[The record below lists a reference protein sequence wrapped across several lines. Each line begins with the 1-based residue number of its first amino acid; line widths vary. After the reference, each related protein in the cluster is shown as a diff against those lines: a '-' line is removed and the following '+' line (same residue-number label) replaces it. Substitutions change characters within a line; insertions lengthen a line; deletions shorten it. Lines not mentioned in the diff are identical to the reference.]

1 MFRPRDELSD
11 HERESGLRALNYQAV
26 AASASDGLVSGGF
39 LAAFALL
46 LGASNFHIGI
56 MTALPSLLQPVQL
69 LAVVFIERLRMR
81 KPFAVLSY
89 FIAYAAW
96 IPAALIPFAFDVPN
110 AGAITLLLVFVA
122 LRGLAQAFLYPSW
135 IGWIRDI
142 VPTAVMG
149 SFFSQRMRIATIAAA
164 VSGLIGAF
172 YIDWWASISSEPD
185 KILGYSYAM
194 LFGCILLGFG
204 SVGFMARMPEPRMVA
219 PEGQRPTIV
228 QMLAAPLRDTN
239 YRQLM
244 SFLMVWNLASQLAVP
259 FFSVYMLT
267 KLDMPLSAVV
277 GLGVLSQA
285 TSVLFVNVWG
295 GLVDRF
301 GSKVIL
307 STSASLYLLVILGW
321 TFTTS
326 PNEHPLTVPL
336 LVVLHLLIG
345 IASAGINLSSTTI
358 RMKMAPQAQSTSY
371 LTGASLAASLGAGIG
386 PILGGAFVDFFN
398 VRHFEIS
405 IEWVDPVRSVEFPAV
420 FLTGY
425 DFLFALA
432 FVFGLVTLSVLRRV
446 REEGESNREAVMRE
460 LAGQTRENLRVL
472 NSVPGLN
479 VVASI
484 PISAMRYVPAVAGLD
499 VAAGVAAYQ
508 LAATI
513 RSVVTAATRSGATA
527 RQVQDRVTR
536 SITRL
541 AKEKELVR
549 RQSTAMALGAVHGAL
564 EAAIHTKVSAGRLV
578 QASIVGILRADD
590 DEDSDS
596 LNIIRDAIHGA
607 IQGGMETGLPLD
619 SIAGHAI
626 RAVQQA
632 APDMGLSEQ
641 EATTLAAQ
649 TAIQA
654 ADDLPES
661 SKAQIRDAA
670 LDALFQ
676 PEGSD
681 DAENQSD

>member
-1 MFRPRDELSD
+1 M
-11 HERESGLRALNYQAV
+11 
-26 AASASDGLVSGGF
+26 
-39 LAAFALL
+39 
-46 LGASNFHIGI
+46 
-56 MTALPSLLQPVQL
+56 
-69 LAVVFIERLRMR
+69 
-81 KPFAVLSY
+81 
-89 FIAYAAW
+89 
-96 IPAALIPFAFDVPN
+96 
-110 AGAITLLLVFVA
+110 
-122 LRGLAQAFLYPSW
+122 
-135 IGWIRDI
+135 
-142 VPTAVMG
+142 
-149 SFFSQRMRIATIAAA
+149 
-164 VSGLIGAF
+164 
-172 YIDWWASISSEPD
+172 
-185 KILGYSYAM
+185 
-194 LFGCILLGFG
+194 
-204 SVGFMARMPEPRMVA
+204 
-219 PEGQRPTIV
+219 
-228 QMLAAPLRDTN
+228 
-239 YRQLM
+239 
-244 SFLMVWNLASQLAVP
+244 
-259 FFSVYMLT
+259 
-267 KLDMPLSAVV
+267 
-277 GLGVLSQA
+277 
-285 TSVLFVNVWG
+285 
-295 GLVDRF
+295 
-301 GSKVIL
+301 
-307 STSASLYLLVILGW
+307 
-321 TFTTS
+321 
-326 PNEHPLTVPL
+326 
-336 LVVLHLLIG
+336 
-345 IASAGINLSSTTI
+345 
-358 RMKMAPQAQSTSY
+358 
-371 LTGASLAASLGAGIG
+371 
-386 PILGGAFVDFFN
+386 
-398 VRHFEIS
+398 
-405 IEWVDPVRSVEFPAV
+405 RSVEFPAV